1 MKIFDILLVP
11 MGYLMRFAA
20 YITGNNYLFAI
31 VLFALIMEIL
41 MLPIQIKQQK
51 NSIRQAELQPKIRA
65 ITKKYDGRKDAAS
78 MQEKQMKIQE
88 LYQKENFSPFG
99 GCLPL
104 LIQLPIIFA
113 LYSVIIN
120 PLRYICGIASD
131 KITAIRGVINQIDV
145 DAGKFKTVEEAAK
158 KVISEIDLI
167 GRLKD
172 PAVLE
177 QCKSKVEGLELS
189 VDQLPNFKLFD
200 MLDLSATPTLDVT
213 KQNAWLLAI
222 PVLVFLGMFFSQKLM
237 RRFTYQP
244 PESADM
250 QNGASM
256 KIMNVAMPLM
266 SAWIAFKVPA
276 AVGCYWFIRNIIS
289 VVEKWIISKAM
300 PIPVLSE
307 EEFKAAEREY
317 GVKAKHVK
325 KERDPNAPRPRSLHT
340 IDFDDEPLPPPVPDK
355 EPEEEETEKTA
366 KNDSPV
372 SPAPLKDD
380 KSEKNN

>member
-31 VLFALIMEIL
+31 ILFALIMEIL

-51 NSIRQAELQPKIRA
+51 NSIRQAQLQPKIRA

-78 MQEKQMKIQE
+78 MQEKQQKIME
-88 LYQKENFSPFG
+88 LYQKENFSPYG
-99 GCLPL
+99 GCLPM
-104 LIQLPIIFA
+104 LIQLPIVFA

-120 PLRYICGIASD
+120 PLRYICGVSAEHIT
-131 KITAIRGVINQIDV
+131 KIRELL
-145 DAGKFKTVEEAAK
+145 KLEKL
-158 KVISEIDLI
+158 SEIDLI
-167 GRLKD
+167 SKLREDG
-172 PAVLE
+172 VLQE
-177 QCKSKVEGLELS
+177 CVSKIKGLDLS
-189 VDQLPNFKLFD
+189 ADQLPNFKLFGK
-200 MLDLSATPTLDVT
+200 LDLSATPTLEFT
-213 KQNAWLLAI
+213 KQNAWLIAI

-244 PESADM
+244 PESADV
-250 QNGASM
+250 QNGSGM
-256 KIMNVAMPLM
+256 KIMNVAMPLL
-266 SAWIAFKVPA
+266 SAWISFQVPA

-289 VVEKWIISKAM
+289 VIEKFIISKAM

-317 GVKAKHVK
+317 GVKNKQAK
-325 KERDPNAPRPRSLHT
+325 KERDPNRPRPRSLHT
-340 IDFDDEPLPPPVPDK
+340 IDFDDEPLPPPVPEK
-355 EPEEEETEKTA
+355 ESEEENVKNEA
-366 KNDSPV
+366 KSNSPV

-380 KSEKNN
+380 KSEKNKNK

>member
-1 MKIFDILLVP
+1 
-11 MGYLMRFAA
+11 MRFAA

-31 VLFALIMEIL
+31 ILFALIMEIL

-78 MQEKQMKIQE
+78 MQEKQQKIMD
-88 LYQKENFSPFG
+88 LYQKENFSPYG

-104 LIQLPIIFA
+104 LIQLPIVFA

-120 PLRYICGIASD
+120 PLRYICGVAAD
-131 KITAIRGVINQIDV
+131 KITSIRNVIGQIDV
-145 DAGKFKTVEEAAK
+145 DAGKFKTLEEATK
-158 KVISEIDLI
+158 KAISEIDLI
-167 GRLKD
+167 SRLKE

-177 QCKSKVEGLELS
+177 QCHAKVEGFDLT
-189 VDQLPNFKLFD
+189 VDQLPDFKVGIF
-200 MLDLSATPTLDVT
+200 DLSATPTFNIT
-213 KQNAWLLAI
+213 KENAWLLAI
-222 PVLVFLGMFFSQKLM
+222 PVLVFLGMFFSQKIM
-237 RRFTYQP
+237 RLFTYQP

-266 SAWIAFKVPA
+266 SAWISFQVPA
-276 AVGCYWFIRNIIS
+276 AVGCYWFVRNIIS
-289 VVEKWIISKAM
+289 VLEKFIISKAM

-317 GVKAKHVK
+317 GVKAKAPK
-325 KERDPNAPRPRSLHT
+325 KERDPNKPRPRSLHT
-340 IDFDDEPLPPPVPDK
+340 IDFDDEPLPPPTPDI
-355 EPEEEETEKTA
+355 EPEEEVNNEA
-366 KNDSPV
+366 KSDSPV

-380 KSEKNN
+380 KSKKKN